1 MKLSLNWIRQLT
13 SVDLPTEK
21 LAEKIGAQLGAVDG
35 IADSSQ
41 KYQGIVVV
49 KVISC
54 VKHPNADK
62 LSVCLVDDGGKQ
74 RKVKRDKAGL
84 IEIVCGAP
92 NVKAGML
99 AAWLPPGA
107 TVPSTYDKEPLVL
120 EAREIRG
127 AMSNGMLASA
137 KELDIGDDHT
147 GIVEIDKAA
156 KPGDDFAELYKMNDF
171 IIDIENKMFTHRPD
185 LFGALG
191 LAREIAGIQ
200 GHKFRSPDWY
210 REDAGLPAD
219 GRKNVLKLSVNNDT
233 KKLVPRFCA
242 VAIKDVKVAP
252 SPLWLRSSLSRLGV
266 KSINNIVDMTNF
278 YMLLSAQPL
287 HAYDYDKVKTGVL
300 GVRLS
305 KKGEKL
311 ALLNGKEITFGEGA
325 VVITDGK
332 RPIGLGGIMG
342 GTDTE
347 VDEKTKHIILESA
360 NFDMNRTRQTAM
372 EYGLFTDAA
381 TRFTKNQSPRQNL
394 AVLCKAAE
402 DIRRLAGGRQASPV
416 IDDKNL
422 PPAAGPVKVTP
433 DFINSRLGLYL
444 KTAEI
449 KKMLE
454 NVEFKVDGTHEL
466 KITAPFWRTD
476 IEIPEDIVEEV
487 GRLYGYDKLPVKL
500 PPKNLAPAGRN
511 TAVDFKTRLRDI
523 LSRAGAN
530 EVLTYSFVHERLFNS
545 VGQVPAHAYHIRNAV
560 SPDLQYYRL
569 SLTPSLLDKVHANQ
583 RAGFKEFA
591 LFELGL
597 GRNQKMKDP
606 GTKLPVEFPML
617 SLVYASSLKSAK
629 NNGAAYYQA
638 KKTLAYL
645 LHELDIKPDYRPI
658 PAEEVYPVVK
668 PFDHTRSSQVW
679 DKKTNAPLGMVGE
692 YKPMTAQSLKLPAYS
707 AGFEIGIGQLMAAAP
722 PKAEYQP
729 LNRFPSSNQDI
740 CLRLPVNVNFGKA
753 DGYVR
758 SQLKKLTKKSGY
770 GFDSEPI
777 DIFQKPAD
785 KQHHQITWRL
795 SFWHPEKTLTTDEV
809 NKLLDELSAKAKI
822 ELKAER
828 V

>member
-1 MKLSLNWIRQLT
+1 MKVSLNWVKQLT
-13 SVDLPTEK
+13 SVELSAEE
-21 LAEKIGAQLGAVDG
+21 LLEKIGAQLGAVDE
-35 IADSSQ
+35 AVDTSQ

-49 KVISC
+49 RVVSC
-54 VKHPNADK
+54 QEHPNADK
-62 LSVCLVDDGGKQ
+62 LSVCLVDDGGKH
-74 RKVKRDKAGL
+74 KKIKRDTKGL

-99 AAWLPPGA
+99 AVWLPPGA
-107 TVPSTYDKEPLVL
+107 TVPSTYEKEPLVL
-120 EAREIRG
+120 EAREIRDV
-127 AMSNGMLASA
+127 MSNGMLASA
-137 KELDIGDDHT
+137 KELDIGDDHS
-147 GIVEIDKAA
+147 GIVQVDKDA
-156 KPGDDFAELYKMNDF
+156 KPGDDFAELYKMNDL

-191 LAREIAGIQ
+191 IAREIAGIQ
-200 GHKFRSPDWY
+200 GHKFNSPDWY
-210 REDAGLPAD
+210 TENAGLPTD
-219 GRKNVLKLSVNNDT
+219 GRKNVLKLTVKNDAQ
-233 KKLVPRFCA
+233 KLVKRFCA
-242 VAIKDVKVAP
+242 VAIKDVKVEP
-252 SPLWLRSSLSRLGV
+252 SPLWLRASLSRLGV
-266 KSINNIVDMTNF
+266 KSINNIVDLTNF

-311 ALLNGKEITFGEGA
+311 NLLNGKEVVLVDGA

-332 RPIGLGGIMG
+332 KPIGLGGIMG
-342 GTDTE
+342 GADTE
-347 VDEKTKHIILESA
+347 VGEKTKNIILEVAS
-360 NFDMNRTRQTAM
+360 FDMNRTRQTAM

-402 DIRRLAGGRQASPV
+402 DIKRLAGGRQASPI

-422 PPAAGPVKVTP
+422 PPAAGPVKVAV
-433 DFINSRLGLYL
+433 DFINSRLGLQL
-444 KTAEI
+444 KPTEI
-449 KKMLE
+449 KKLLE
-454 NVEFKVDGTHEL
+454 NVEFKVDGTNEL
-466 KITAPFWRTD
+466 KISAPFWRTD
-476 IEIPEDIVEEV
+476 IEIPEDIVEET

-500 PPKNLAPAGRN
+500 PAKNLAPAVRN
-511 TAVDFKTRLRDI
+511 AAVDFKTQLRDI

-530 EVLTYSFVHERLFNS
+530 EVLTYSFVHEKLFKS
-545 VGQVPAHAYHIRNAV
+545 VGQNPNDAYHIRNAV

-606 GTKLPVEFPML
+606 KTKLPVEFPML

-629 NNGAAYYQA
+629 TNGAAYYEA
-638 KKTLAYL
+638 KKILNYL
-645 LHELDIKPDYRPI
+645 LGELGIKPDYRPI
-658 PAEEVYPVVK
+658 LAEEDYPVAK
-668 PFDHTRSSQVW
+668 PFDHARSAQVW
-679 DKKTNAPLGMVGE
+679 DKKTNMPLGMVGE
-692 YKPMTAQSLKLPAYS
+692 YNPVAAHSLKLPAYS
-707 AGFEIGIGQLMAAAP
+707 AGFEVGIDQLMSAAP
-722 PKAEYQP
+722 HQTEYRP

-740 CLRLPVNVNFGKA
+740 CLRLPVNVNFGKV
-753 DGYVR
+753 DEFMNY
-758 SQLKKLTKKSGY
+758 QLEKLTKKGGY
-770 GFDSEPI
+770 SYASEPI